1 MQEAK
6 KDICLTYAAGWFK
19 DVKHILIFVILRRV
33 LKMDNAKENLNR
45 SFNMMENSV
54 GKMWDMWLM
63 SIGSLTWTQEQ
74 IENITRKQLDQN
86 KTAREEMMRL
96 VEDLSKQAR
105 INQEQFQKIV
115 EETVMNTYQHINL
128 ANNTLIQD
136 LSKKVDELAKK
147 VENA

>member
-1 MQEAK
+1 
-6 KDICLTYAAGWFK
+6 
-19 DVKHILIFVILRRV
+19 
-33 LKMDNAKENLNR
+33 MDNAKENLNR

-74 IENITRKQLDQN
+74 IENVTRKQLDQN
-86 KTAREEMMRL
+86 KTAREEMMKL